1 MLYNLLNSPPS
12 SPRGNKN
19 CRFII
24 RSRRDPTLFWFTNT
38 EGKVVLSR
46 DDLPPTRFL
55 IKLRK
60 DLPYPNPVLIGSD
73 DIVISVPAITNTK
86 ANNIST
92 DNNSGLILSSRP
104 DVFKFEDFTDSF
116 ETVGSAEKDDTGIS
130 KYFQIY
136 KNDDNSGED
145 WELA

>member
-1 MLYNLLNSPPS
+1 MLSVYVYNLLNQQ
-12 SPRGNKN
+12 KN

-24 RSRRDPTLFWFTNT
+24 RSRRDPTLYWYIND
-38 EGKVVLSR
+38 ERKVVLSR

-60 DLPYPNPVLIGSD
+60 DLRYPDPVLIGSD
-73 DIVISVPAITNTK
+73 DIVISVPAATGV
-86 ANNIST
+86 NNIST

-104 DVFKFEDFTDSF
+104 DVFKFEDFTNSF
-116 ETVGSAEKDDTGIS
+116 ETVASVEKDDTGIS

-136 KNDDNSGED
+136 KNDDNRGED

>member
-1 MLYNLLNSPPS
+1 MFITYST
-12 SPRGNKN
+12 KKKY
-19 CRFII
+19 RFII
-24 RSRRDPTLFWFTNT
+24 RSRRDPTLFWYLND

-73 DIVISVPAITNTK
+73 DIVISVPK
-86 ANNIST
+86 ATGNNNIST
-92 DNNSGLILSSRP
+92 DNNSGLILSKNP

-116 ETVGSAEKDDTGIS
+116 ESTASAEKDANGAP

-136 KNDDNSGED
+136 KADDNHGED
-145 WELA
+145 WELT

>member
-1 MLYNLLNSPPS
+1 MQDILMFITYST
-12 SPRGNKN
+12 PRLKK

-24 RSRRDPTLFWFTNT
+24 RSRRDPSLFWYVNSD
-38 EGKVVLSR
+38 GKVILSR

-60 DLPYPNPVLIGSD
+60 DLPYPNSVLIGSD
-73 DIVISVPAITNTK
+73 DIVISVPAVTTK

-92 DNNSGLILSSRP
+92 DNNSGLILSTRP

-116 ETVGSAEKDDTGIS
+116 ETVASAEKDENGIS

-136 KNDDNSGED
+136 KNDDNRGED